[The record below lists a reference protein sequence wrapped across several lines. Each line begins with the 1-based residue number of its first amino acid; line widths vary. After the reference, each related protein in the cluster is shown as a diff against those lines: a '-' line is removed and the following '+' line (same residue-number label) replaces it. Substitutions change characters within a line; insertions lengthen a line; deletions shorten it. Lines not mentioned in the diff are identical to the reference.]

1 MKKKYLIQTLGAVM
15 IAGSSVAQI
24 NTQNPFPIPEG
35 AKAVSANISGN
46 GQHAIVGI
54 EKDGQTRYITFTKSG
69 GTFANPSENNPLND
83 LIDQKSVRPLE
94 PSLSVDGSQIY
105 FAADNGSGNTDIYVI
120 RRQNGKWSDMTALG
134 DSINTA
140 AQERYPAIAPDG
152 NTLYF
157 TRIREAAKGVTIP
170 DSRCGTLYMSTH
182 KTDGSWSRAKD
193 VPEPVTLGCD
203 AAPYVA
209 PDSRTIY
216 FASIREDGREDF
228 DIYYTYRPDAKTWM
242 IPIRIDTINGQYH
255 DLMPAYDYDGKQ
267 FYFLHHE
274 KKTDYLAKADIP
286 AGLMHKPVTRFF
298 GKTTDRS
305 TKKPLDTDIKVND
318 AFSSITLA
326 QFNSDGITGEY
337 DFFLNGETPVFIDF
351 SHPGYSHNIVE
362 TTPNKQENKQDY
374 DFFDN
379 LDLQLNV
386 FDSDM
391 FDALEGDI
399 HIKSNG
405 KDTSVNINKLAVGRY
420 KMTLPIGNK
429 YDYLVTKDLYT
440 DYEFTLDLSQVVLFE
455 SVEKD
460 AELQSSK
467 ILLRVEVR
475 GLESGETADVNIVD
489 LSTISRYTTSKT
501 TGSDG
506 NTEFW
511 LRKGDLYQVN
521 IAKKGYTMY
530 SQTTAL
536 GAKDL
541 ALSKIQKQNQNAPAQ
556 QQMDM
561 SNISITSDETINL
574 DGSVT
579 IHAEIKKMAEGVKM
593 EIQNINFETNSSTL
607 NPSSYEELDML
618 VDNLKMNADIR
629 IELSAHTD
637 DIGADAYNFKLSDM
651 RAAAVAEYLIAK
663 GIAKSRIIS
672 KGYGKTQPL
681 VPNTSD
687 ENRAKNRRVEL
698 KVISTDNK

>member
-1 MKKKYLIQTLGAVM
+1 MKKKFLIQTLGAVM
-15 IAGSSVAQI
+15 IAGSSTAQI
-24 NTQNPFPIPEG
+24 NTNNPFPIPEG
-35 AKAVSANISGN
+35 AKAISANISGN
-46 GQHAIVGI
+46 GQHAIVGV

-69 GTFANPSENNPLND
+69 GSFANPSENNPLND
-83 LIDQKSVRPLE
+83 IIAKKSVTPLE

-120 RRQNGKWSDMTALG
+120 SRKNGKWTDMTALG

-157 TRIREAAKGVTIP
+157 TRITEAAKGVDIP
-170 DSRCGTLYMSTH
+170 DPRCGTIYMSTH
-182 KTDGSWSRAKD
+182 KTDGSWSKAKD

-203 AAPYVA
+203 VAPYVG

-216 FASIREDGREDF
+216 FSSIRKEGRSDF
-228 DIYYTYRPDAKTWM
+228 DVYYTYRPDAKTWV
-242 IPIRIDTINGQYH
+242 IPIPIDTLNGQYH
-255 DLMPAYDYDGKQ
+255 DLTPTYDYDGKQ
-267 FYFLHHE
+267 LYLSHGE
-274 KKTDYLAKADIP
+274 KKTDYLVKADLP
-286 AGLMHKPVTRFF
+286 SNFKHQQVTRYS
-298 GKTTDRS
+298 GKTTDRT
-305 TKKPLDTDIKVND
+305 TKKPLGTDIKVND

-326 QFNSDGITGEY
+326 QFKSDDITGEY
-337 DFFLNGETPVFIDF
+337 DFFLNGSTPIFIDF
-351 SHPGYSHNIVE
+351 SRPGYSHNIVE
-362 TTPNKQENKQDY
+362 TTPNKKENKQDY
-374 DFFDN
+374 DFFDK

-391 FDALEGDI
+391 FDALEADM
-399 HIKSNG
+399 HITANG
-405 KDTSVNINKLAVGRY
+405 KDTTIKADQFATGRY
-420 KMTLPIGNK
+420 MMTLPIGKNFHFNI
-429 YDYLVTKDLYT
+429 TKDLYL
-440 DYEFTLDLSQVVLFE
+440 DYDFNLDLSQVVLFE

-460 AELQSSK
+460 AELESSK

-475 GLESGETADVNIVD
+475 GLDPGETADVSIVD
-489 LSTISRYTTSKT
+489 ISTISRYTTSKT
-501 TGSDG
+501 TGTDG
-506 NTEFW
+506 NTEFR

-521 IAKKGYTMY
+521 IAKKGYTLY
-530 SQTTAL
+530 NQTTAL

-541 ALSKIQKQNQNAPAQ
+541 AYDRMKKISKATGDQEFDPSKVT
-556 QQMDM
+556 
-561 SNISITSDETINL
+561 ITSDETINL

-579 IHAEIKKMAEGVKM
+579 IRAEIKKMEEGVKM
-593 EIQNINFETNSSTL
+593 EIENINFETNSSTL

-618 VDNLKMNADIR
+618 VDNLKMNSNID

-637 DIGADAYNFKLSDM
+637 DIGSDAYNFKLSDQ
-651 RAAAVAEYLIAK
+651 RAAAVAEYLITK

-698 KVISTDNK
+698 KVISTNNQ

>member
-35 AKAVSANISGN
+35 SKAVSANISGN

-54 EKDGQTRYITFTKSG
+54 EKDGQTRYIAFTKSG
-69 GTFANPSENNPLND
+69 GSFANPSENNPLND
-83 LIDQKSVRPLE
+83 LIDKKSVKPLD

-157 TRIREAAKGVTIP
+157 SRIKEASKGVSVP

-193 VPEPVTLGCD
+193 VPEPVSLGCD

-209 PDSRTIY
+209 PDSKTIY
-216 FASIREDGREDF
+216 FASIRKDDREDF

-242 IPIRIDTINGQYH
+242 IPIPIDTINGQYH
-255 DLMPAYDYDGKQ
+255 DLTPTFDYDGKQ
-267 FYFLHHE
+267 LYFLHGE

-286 AGLMHKPVTRFF
+286 ANLHHQPVTRFL

-305 TKKPLDTDIKVND
+305 TQKPLGTDIKVND

-326 QFNSDGITGEY
+326 QFNSDDITGEY
-337 DFFLNGETPVFIDF
+337 DFFLNGATPVFIDF

-362 TTPNKQENKQDY
+362 TTPNKQENRQDY

-391 FDALEGDI
+391 FDALESDI

-405 KDTSVNINKLAVGRY
+405 KDTTIKIDPIATGRY

-440 DYEFTLDLSQVVLFE
+440 DYEFALDLSQVVLFE

-460 AELQSSK
+460 AELISSK
-467 ILLRVEVR
+467 ILLHVEVR
-475 GLESGETADVNIVD
+475 GLDEGETADVSIVD

-501 TGSDG
+501 TGTDG

-530 SQTTAL
+530 NQTTAL
-536 GAKDL
+536 GVKDL
-541 ALSKIQKQNQNAPAQ
+541 AVSKLQNNSQV
-556 QQMDM
+556 DM
-561 SNISITSDETINL
+561 SNVSITSDETINL

-579 IHAEIKKMAEGVKM
+579 IRAEIKKMTEGVKM

-618 VDNLKMNADIR
+618 VDNLKMNSDIK

-637 DIGADAYNFKLSDM
+637 DVGADAYNFKLSDQ

-698 KVISTDNK
+698 KVISTDNQ

>member
-1 MKKKYLIQTLGAVM
+1 
-15 IAGSSVAQI
+15 
-24 NTQNPFPIPEG
+24 
-35 AKAVSANISGN
+35 
-46 GQHAIVGI
+46 
-54 EKDGQTRYITFTKSG
+54 
-69 GTFANPSENNPLND
+69 
-83 LIDQKSVRPLE
+83 
-94 PSLSVDGSQIY
+94 
-105 FAADNGSGNTDIYVI
+105 
-120 RRQNGKWSDMTALG
+120 
-134 DSINTA
+134 
-140 AQERYPAIAPDG
+140 
-152 NTLYF
+152 
-157 TRIREAAKGVTIP
+157 
-170 DSRCGTLYMSTH
+170 
-182 KTDGSWSRAKD
+182 
-193 VPEPVTLGCD
+193 
-203 AAPYVA
+203 
-209 PDSRTIY
+209 
-216 FASIREDGREDF
+216 
-228 DIYYTYRPDAKTWM
+228 M
-242 IPIRIDTINGQYH
+242 IPIPIDTINGQYH
-255 DLMPAYDYDGKQ
+255 DLTPALDYEGNQ
-267 FYFLHHE
+267 LYFLHGE
-274 KKTDYLAKADIP
+274 KKTDYLAKANIP
-286 AGLMHKPVTRFF
+286 AGLHPKAITRYL

-305 TKKPLDTDIKVND
+305 TKKPLGTSIRVND
-318 AFSSITLA
+318 AFSSLPVA
-326 QFNSDGITGEY
+326 QFNSDDVTGEY

-351 SHPGYSHNIVE
+351 SHPGYSHSIVE

-405 KDTSVNINKLAVGRY
+405 KDTTIKITPIATGRY

-440 DYEFTLDLSQVVLFE
+440 DYEFALDLSQVVLFE

-475 GLESGETADVNIVD
+475 GLEPGETADVNIVD

-530 SQTTAL
+530 NQTTAL
-536 GAKDL
+536 GVKDL
-541 ALSKIQKQNQNAPAQ
+541 AISKMKSNSNFG
-556 QQMDM
+556 QQMDL
-561 SNISITSDETINL
+561 SNISITTDETINL

-593 EIQNINFETNSSTL
+593 ELQNINFETNSSTL
-607 NPSSYEELDML
+607 NPSSYEQLDML
-618 VDNLKMNADIR
+618 VDNLKMNSDIK

-637 DIGADAYNFKLSDM
+637 DVGADAYNFKLSDM

>member
-1 MKKKYLIQTLGAVM
+1 MKKKYLLQTLGAVM

-35 AKAVSANISGN
+35 SKAVSANISGN

-54 EKDGQTRYITFTKSG
+54 EKDGQTRYISFTKSG
-69 GTFANPSENNPLND
+69 GSFANPSENNPLND
-83 LIDQKSVRPLE
+83 LIDKKSVKPLD

-152 NTLYF
+152 NTLVF
-157 TRIREAAKGVTIP
+157 TRIAQASKGVTIP

-182 KTDGSWSRAKD
+182 KTDGSWTRAKD
-193 VPEPVTLGCD
+193 IPEPVTLGCD

-216 FASIREDGREDF
+216 FASIRKEGREDF
-228 DIYYTYRPDAKTWM
+228 DIYYTYRPDARTWM
-242 IPIRIDTINGQYH
+242 IPIPIDTINGQYH

-267 FYFLHHE
+267 FYYLHSE
-274 KKTDYLAKADIP
+274 KKTDYLAKADISSNF
-286 AGLMHKPVTRFF
+286 MHKAITRYS
-298 GKTTDRS
+298 GKTIDRT
-305 TKKPLDTDIKVND
+305 TKKPLGTDIKVND

-326 QFNSDGITGEY
+326 QFNSDEITGEY

-391 FDALEGDI
+391 FDALESDI

-405 KDTSVNINKLAVGRY
+405 KDTTIKINPIATGRY
-420 KMTLPIGNK
+420 KMTLPIGNN
-429 YDYLVTKDLYT
+429 YAFNITKDLYT
-440 DYEFTLDLSQVVLFE
+440 DYDFNLDLSQVVLFE

-460 AELQSSK
+460 AELISSK
-467 ILLRVEVR
+467 ILLHVEVR
-475 GLESGETADVNIVD
+475 GLDPGETADVSIVD

-501 TGSDG
+501 TGTDG

-530 SQTTAL
+530 NQTTAL
-536 GAKDL
+536 GVKDL
-541 ALSKIQKQNQNAPAQ
+541 AVSKMQNTNGQ
-556 QQMDM
+556 QVDM
-561 SNISITSDETINL
+561 SNVSITSDETINL

-593 EIQNINFETNSSTL
+593 ELQNINFETNSSTL
-607 NPSSYEELDML
+607 NPSSYEQLDML
-618 VDNLKMNADIR
+618 VDNLKMNSDIK

-637 DIGADAYNFKLSDM
+637 DVGADAYNFKLSDQ

-698 KVISTDNK
+698 KVISTDNQ

>member
-1 MKKKYLIQTLGAVM
+1 MKKKFLIQTLGAVM
-15 IAGSSVAQI
+15 IAGTCAAQTNAI
-24 NTQNPFPIPEG
+24 DAFPIPEG
-35 AKAVSANISGN
+35 SKSVSANISGN
-46 GQHAIVGI
+46 GQHAIIGY
-54 EKDGQTRYITFTKSG
+54 EKDGQTRYIALTKSG
-69 GTFANPSENNPLND
+69 GSFANPTEDNPLNA
-83 LIDQKSVRPLE
+83 LIDQKSVRPLD
-94 PSLSVDGSQIY
+94 PSLSGDGSQIY

-120 RRQNGKWSDMTALG
+120 SRRNGKWGDMTALG
-134 DSINTA
+134 DSVNTSLN
-140 AQERYPAIAPDG
+140 ERYPAIAPDG
-152 NTLYF
+152 NTIYF
-157 TRIREAAKGVTIP
+157 TRLRTAAKGVDIP
-170 DSRCGTLYMSTH
+170 DPRCGTIYMSTH
-182 KTDGSWSRAKD
+182 KTDGSWSKAKD

-209 PDSRTIY
+209 PDSKTLY
-216 FASIREDGREDF
+216 FASIRKEGRSDF
-228 DIYYTYRPDAKTWM
+228 DIYYTYRPDAKTWV
-242 IPIRIDTINGQYH
+242 IPIPIDTLNGQYH
-255 DLMPAYDYDGKQ
+255 DFAPTYDYGNKH
-267 FYFLHHE
+267 FYYNHSE
-274 KKTDYLAKADIP
+274 KKASATITRYLPNQFIHQP
-286 AGLMHKPVTRFF
+286 ITRYT

-305 TKKPLDTDIKVND
+305 TKKPLGTDIKVND

-326 QFNSDGITGEY
+326 QFKSDDITGEY
-337 DFFLNGETPVFIDF
+337 DFFLNGSTPVFIDF

-362 TTPNKQENKQDY
+362 TTPDKKDNKHDY

-391 FDALEGDI
+391 FDALEADI

-405 KDTSVNINKLAVGRY
+405 KDTTIKTDPIATGRY

-440 DYEFTLDLSQVVLFE
+440 DYDFTLDLSQVVLFE

-460 AELQSSK
+460 AELASSK

-475 GLESGETADVNIVD
+475 GLEDGETADVNVVD

-501 TGSDG
+501 TGTDG

-521 IAKKGYTMY
+521 IAKKGYTLY
-530 SQTTAL
+530 NQTTAL

-541 ALSKIQKQNQNAPAQ
+541 AISKMQKMNQNGEN
-556 QQMDM
+556 QMDL
-561 SNISITSDETINL
+561 SNVAITSDETINL

-579 IHAEIKKMAEGVKM
+579 IHAEITKMKEGVKM

-607 NPSSYEELDML
+607 NPSSYEELDRL
-618 VDNLKMNADIR
+618 VEHLKMNSDIK

-637 DIGADAYNFKLSDM
+637 DIGADAYNFKLSDQ
-651 RAAAVAEYLIAK
+651 RAAAVAEYLVTK
-663 GIAKSRIIS
+663 GIGKSRIIS

-698 KVISTDNK
+698 KVISTDNQ